1 MMVGMEANCGRTG
14 GVTIVG
20 SNGKIEI
27 FNTFEERLSLLQQEA
42 LPQIR
47 TSLFGENPNRK
58 FKD

>member
-1 MMVGMEANCGRTG
+1 VTRTG

-20 SNGKIEI
+20 GNGKIEI
-27 FNTFEERLSLLQQEA
+27 FNTFEDRLSLLQEDA

-47 TSLFGENPNRK
+47 ATLFGENPNRK